1 MWAQKYDTISQQT
14 TVGLKKTLILLVL
27 AGFQPAGA
35 LNFKPFSLPE
45 PDAKRF
51 ASTAQ
56 RGDSLFEAANY
67 AAALPCYKAVVW
79 RGRQASPRLLL
90 RLAYAEQQAH
100 HETAALLYFSMAQ
113 AQEPRLA
120 NWRAL
125 AALAARQRLLGYP
138 TTWQQELRVRL
149 LRYYYPGLQALLA
162 GAVLAAVWLL
172 LRRQRSG
179 RAAWLGF
186 GAYVLAVAAYLYW
199 LPPAAAALVARPGAA
214 LMAGPGAGAAW
225 LSTAALGDRLPVLGR
240 EDIWLRVQWQQ
251 RTAYVRANDVLMV
264 E

>member
-1 MWAQKYDTISQQT
+1 MWAQKYDNILQQT
-14 TVGLKKTLILLVL
+14 TLGLKKTLILVALT
-27 AGFQPAGA
+27 GFHSAGA
-35 LNFKPFSLPE
+35 LNFRPFSLSE
-45 PDAKRF
+45 TAAKKSN
-51 ASTAQ
+51 ATAL

-79 RGRQASPRLLL
+79 RGQHASPRLLL
-90 RLAYAEQQAH
+90 RLAYAEQQVR
-100 HETAALLYFSMAQ
+100 HETAAVLYISMAQ
-113 AQEPRLA
+113 AREPRLA
-120 NWRAL
+120 TWRAL
-125 AALAARQRLLGYP
+125 AALAARQQLVGYP
-138 TTWQQELRVRL
+138 TTWQQELRVRI

-172 LRRQRSG
+172 MRRQRSG

-186 GAYVLAVAAYLYW
+186 GAYVLAVGAYLYW
-199 LPPAAAALVARPGAA
+199 LPPAAAALVARPGAV

-225 LSTAALGDRLPVLGR
+225 LSTAALGDRLPVLGH

-251 RTAYVRANDVLMV
+251 RTAYVRASDVLVV